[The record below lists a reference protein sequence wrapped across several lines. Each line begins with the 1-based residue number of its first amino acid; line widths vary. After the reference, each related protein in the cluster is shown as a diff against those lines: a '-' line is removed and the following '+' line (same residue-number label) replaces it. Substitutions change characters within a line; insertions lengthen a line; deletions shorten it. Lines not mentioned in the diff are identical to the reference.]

1 MSLPPRVSILIP
13 NFNNGRASSRSG
25 QRDFIADLFHSL
37 DETLCE
43 ETTAF
48 EVLAFDDGST
58 DDSIDTLREW
68 AANRTWPD
76 GRPFLT
82 LTEAPHCGILAI
94 TANKLSGAARGE
106 YLARLDGD
114 IVCLTPNWVSRL
126 CAIFDQG
133 PPNLGIIGPK
143 QLNVHGLIHEFG
155 DWLLHPNGYHHN
167 GHGLPRQAATCAQE
181 VDDTMG
187 CFYCCRKR
195 VWEEIGGYDETFLRG
210 QTVDFGLRA
219 RLAGWRCWA
228 VPDIEYIHAHSERGD
243 RQTTA
248 DSSAGLQKSIDR
260 FEEKWGFSRLAPDL
274 DYVRDKF
281 AGTPLLWNP
290 KWFGTGVSESGAS
303 RRVFAG
309 DSASRRVL
317 AARSRATD
325 STRVHAMERRARPR
339 IEDDAARELMIS
351 PDHTDWKRYRSDAGL
366 RAAIEFRVKVALDV
380 VKQIGPR
387 RLAVHVGSDCGVFGH
402 LLAAQGL
409 PYLGLDE
416 RTEMVALA
424 GAMTQREKYPN
435 AAPRFEH
442 LADRRRLPLDDESA
456 DLALLF
462 DVVERHPNPVSLF
475 NETARIL
482 TPGGIVIVVSKRA
495 QPALENMTDLE
506 HPYTFHQL
514 ATQMLLT
521 GAFKA
526 IIDAKR
532 DDPSR
537 EILIAM
543 QRLPREQW
551 ACRVASRDE
560 AARVPA
566 PQRGGSAVAV

>member
-1 MSLPPRVSILIP
+1 MASPPRVSILIP

-25 QRDFIADLFHSL
+25 QRDFIADLLNSL
-37 DETLCE
+37 DETLRD
-43 ETTAF
+43 ETTPF

-82 LTEAPHCGILAI
+82 LTEAPHCGVLAI
-94 TANKLSGAARGE
+94 TANKLSRAACGE

-114 IVCLTPNWVSRL
+114 IICLTPNWVSRL

-133 PPNLGIIGPK
+133 PPSLGIIGPK

-210 QTVDFGLRA
+210 QTVDFGVRA

-281 AGTPLLWNP
+281 SGTPLLWNP
-290 KWFGTGVSESGAS
+290 KWFGTAVNESTAS
-303 RRVFAG
+303 RRVPARKP
-309 DSASRRVL
+309 ASRRVP
-317 AARSRATD
+317 AASSRATD
-325 STRVHAMERRARPR
+325 STRVHAMERRAQPR
-339 IEDDAARELMIS
+339 IEDDAARGEDDAARGEDVAVRGGMIS

-387 RLAVHVGSDCGVFGH
+387 RLALHVGSDCGVFGH

-409 PYLGLDE
+409 
-416 RTEMVALA
+416 R
-424 GAMTQREKYPN
+424 AMTQREKYPN

-462 DVVERHPNPVSLF
+462 DVVECHPNPVGLF

-560 AARVPA
+560 AAPGRA
-566 PQRGGSAVAV
+566 PQRGGVAAAV